1 MGPRRS
7 ECRRWRGREATRP
20 SVQHDH
26 PPGGGWGGEFLSA
39 GGCDAVRFALGA
51 PRTHPPPASS
61 PARQRPGI
69 AAPHI
74 SMGEG
79 SPREGATRSVSAAP
93 ASPTS
98 LPGPRL
104 VHAPRGGPRQAA
116 IVLGRR
122 RRRRGITALQ
132 QDGNPGTHPL
142 ISTATPLPVSDPPRR
157 PPTASFNL
165 EIPAVARGHQRPQ
178 RPPHAVATSRARTSE
193 WTVVDSTPTKTTR
206 QGRCQS

>member
-1 MGPRRS
+1 MEGERGDAPISSARPPARRGS
-7 ECRRWRGREATRP
+7 
-20 SVQHDH
+20 
-26 PPGGGWGGEFLSA
+26 GGEFLSA
-39 GGCDAVRFALGA
+39 GGCDAVRFALGT

-165 EIPAVARGHQRPQ
+165 EVPSVARGHQRPQ

-206 QGRCQS
+206 QGQCQS